1 MGRAETVVM
10 PVCLGLALTDETAFQ
25 DPRDFLDL
33 VIASGFSIFKTF
45 LPARPTG
52 SLNLCRLQRDLPC
65 LHHLSGALYLW
76 SLGWQPL
83 LAPAPVA
90 DRPVRGSPERPDPG
104 LVR

>member
-25 DPRDFLDL
+25 DPRDSLDL
-33 VIASGFSIFKTF
+33 VIASGSSIFKTF

-65 LHHLSGALYLW
+65 LHHLSPVWG
-76 SLGWQPL
+76 SVPMVSR
-83 LAPAPVA
+83 LAATF
-90 DRPVRGSPERPDPG
+90 GSCSSGRQAS
-104 LVR
+104 